1 MGVEFA
7 IVLVLCKA
15 IDKLSLIYDILKLT
29 LKKLRHQ
36 RPRNWLANGLTG
48 PNRCMTFFLLHLKIE
63 DSPMTKIS
71 KKGP

>member
-29 LKKLRHQ
+29 LK
-36 RPRNWLANGLTG
+36 NWLANGLTG